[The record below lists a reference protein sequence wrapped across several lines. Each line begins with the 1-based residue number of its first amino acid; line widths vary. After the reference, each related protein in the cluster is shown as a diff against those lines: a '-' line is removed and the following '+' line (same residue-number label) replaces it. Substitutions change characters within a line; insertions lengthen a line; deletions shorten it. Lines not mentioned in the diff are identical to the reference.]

1 MRKSIIMD
9 DYPDDVKRRFKTYKN
24 NIILDKFK
32 DVSTYVD
39 DAYNKIG
46 LDRFIHYGLL
56 KEEIV
61 DKIKKSIKN
70 YPKNGWK
77 FNRLQYD
84 LVIKEDSFLHL
95 TDNKSKI
102 TKHDVKNFAIKL
114 PNIVAN
120 FDSVIYS
127 NNGIDEGLRFKK
139 KFKDGTYIS
148 FLLTSDKKSRLLAKS
163 ISMDKHTYT
172 NKKRSVSLSAN
183 DKPLAKTSKTDR
195 VFASSTCNVS
205 HKD

>member
-102 TKHDVKNFAIKL
+102 TKQDVKNFAIKL
-114 PNIVAN
+114 PDIVAN

-127 NNGIDEGLRFKK
+127 NNGVDEGLRFKK

-163 ISMDKHTYT
+163 ISMDKQTYT

-183 DKPLAKTSKTDR
+183 DKSLAKTSKTDR
-195 VFASSTCNVS
+195 VFASSICNVS